1 MESRDRQAARLLI
14 AGKRLRAGHH
24 LLVVELVVDLVRDL
38 AVSKAAWSHVHV
50 HVHVPFGSG
59 G

>member
-14 AGKRLRAGHH
+14 AVTRLRAGHH
-24 LLVVELVVDLVRDL
+24 LLVVELVVDLGRDL

-50 HVHVPFGSG
+50 PFGPG

>member
-14 AGKRLRAGHH
+14 AEKRLRAGHH

-50 HVHVPFGSG
+50 PFGPG